1 MADLIDRQE
10 LISWL
15 SKDPLFPQVEA
26 FGLTS
31 VIEGRPSVDAEPVRH
46 GHWMKRS
53 KVYPG
58 LPYDHTYHYECSNCG
73 WMDAA
78 GEDVEVPYCWH
89 CGAKMDERRE
99 DETD

>member
-31 VIEGRPSVDAEPVRH
+31 VIESRPSVDAVPVVRCKDCI
-46 GHWMKRS
+46 WYESVYLKRDGTTD
-53 KVYPG
+53 KRYKPNVCVRGRYAKPRKA
-58 LPYDHTYHYECSNCG
+58 D
-73 WMDAA
+73 W
-78 GEDVEVPYCWH
+78 YCAN
-89 CGAKMDERRE
+89 GERRQ
-99 DETD
+99 DG